1 MRDALAD
8 FFRLESAGG
17 ICLVAAAV
25 LAMVVA
31 NSPLVVFYDL
41 IFSTAFEVRLGDFG
55 IAKPLL
61 LWVNDGLMAVFF
73 FLVGLAIFDDLGAII
88 IIAIFYTANVS
99 LTVLAVASLCHVAL
113 LGLNRRG
120 VTELTPYLLIGLI
133 MWTAVLKSGVHA
145 TLAGV
150 ALALFIP
157 MRDPNH
163 PERSPVRDLEH
174 DLHTA
179 VAFGILPIFAF
190 VLGQHSHQLPLE
202 SSDSIL
208 ESMARSGVV
217 PARLDSQLNLFD
229 DCDVFVLDCGDGF
242 FTCANTALVTS
253 RMGVRLHPGPGPVD
267 RHRAPPQY
275 VHAAIAERQQQ

>member
-99 LTVLAVASLCHVAL
+99 LTVLAVASLCLVAL

-190 VLGQHSHQLPLE
+190 ANAGISLAGTGWDALFHTVPLGIAAGLVVGKQVGIILGSLISGLAGYAVLRASLRPTT
-202 SSDSIL
+202 
-208 ESMARSGVV
+208 R
-217 PARLDSQLNLFD
+217 
-229 DCDVFVLDCGDGF
+229 
-242 FTCANTALVTS
+242 
-253 RMGVRLHPGPGPVD
+253 PGT
-267 RHRAPPQY
+267 R
-275 VHAAIAERQQQ
+275 